1 MESKSN
7 EKWHLS
13 WEGKVYGPF
22 DFEEIISMAAKGQ
35 FDPHISYVWKP
46 GFEGWKPC
54 MELEVFRVMV
64 LNPPPPPP
72 PVQLSEPPGIPT
84 TESESPF
91 SKGAASTSG
100 PAIQLEPESPEQLVE
115 WRLEVEDLWAIRAV
129 FNFVDSFS
137 EGLAKVE
144 SYGKWGFIDRSGQW
158 VVKPVFNFVDSF
170 SEGLVAVESGGK
182 WGFIDRS
189 GQWVVKPVFDSAWS
203 FSEGLVAVESDGKW
217 GFIDRSGQWVV
228 KPVFDSAWSFSEGLA
243 KVESGGK
250 WGFIMHP
257 RLELQCKT
265 QDSDIIPAEFR
276 RVLELYECRDGY
288 SFFGNLEDWQVKTIR
303 KAFDIE
309 NETMVL
315 AFVGVLDAVY
325 DRGIVFTDQYACILT
340 PKGCTRIDYGEWS
353 AKRMDYVRI
362 LAKNT
367 QPGSDNGFSMLEFWQ
382 LLEGI
387 LGIYMKTDT
396 EGVRQQGKTDIREIS
411 EDGKDEVLD
420 RVKEL
425 IEEFFPKS
433 SKKPRKL
440 FRWNFRV
447 F

>member
-1 MESKSN
+1 
-7 EKWHLS
+7 
-13 WEGKVYGPF
+13 
-22 DFEEIISMAAKGQ
+22 
-35 FDPHISYVWKP
+35 
-46 GFEGWKPC
+46 
-54 MELEVFRVMV
+54 
-64 LNPPPPPP
+64 
-72 PVQLSEPPGIPT
+72 
-84 TESESPF
+84 
-91 SKGAASTSG
+91 
-100 PAIQLEPESPEQLVE
+100 
-115 WRLEVEDLWAIRAV
+115 
-129 FNFVDSFS
+129 
-137 EGLAKVE
+137 
-144 SYGKWGFIDRSGQW
+144 
-158 VVKPVFNFVDSF
+158 
-170 SEGLVAVESGGK
+170 
-182 WGFIDRS
+182 
-189 GQWVVKPVFDSAWS
+189 
-203 FSEGLVAVESDGKW
+203 
-217 GFIDRSGQWVV
+217 
-228 KPVFDSAWSFSEGLA
+228 
-243 KVESGGK
+243 
-250 WGFIMHP
+250 MHP

-325 DRGIVFTDQYACILT
+325 DRGIVFTDRYACILT

>member
-1 MESKSN
+1 MMESKSN

-129 FNFVDSFS
+129 FNVVDSFS
-137 EGLAKVE
+137 EGLAK
-144 SYGKWGFIDRSGQW
+144 
-158 VVKPVFNFVDSF
+158 
-170 SEGLVAVESGGK
+170 VESGGK

-189 GQWVVKPVFDSAWS
+189 GQWVVKPVFDS
-203 FSEGLVAVESDGKW
+203 VD
-217 GFIDRSGQWVV
+217 
-228 KPVFDSAWSFSEGLA
+228 SFSEGLA
-243 KVESGGK
+243 GVESGGK
-250 WGFIMHP
+250 LGFIMHP
-257 RLELQCKT
+257 LLELRCKT